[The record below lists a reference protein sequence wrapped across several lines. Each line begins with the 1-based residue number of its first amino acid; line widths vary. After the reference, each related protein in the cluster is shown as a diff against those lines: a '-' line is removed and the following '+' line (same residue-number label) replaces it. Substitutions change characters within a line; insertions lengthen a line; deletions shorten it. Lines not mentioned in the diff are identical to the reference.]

1 LNKITFSS
9 IDLFVFAAYFG
20 LVIFLGIRAGKKK
33 NDTAESYF
41 LAGRRL
47 TIPGFVATLV
57 ATWYG
62 GILGI
67 GEYSYQN
74 GLSTWIVLG
83 LPYYLFAAIFA
94 VFLSK
99 RIREGNSLTVPEMLY
114 ENFGKAS
121 GLFGGLL
128 IFIITSPA
136 AYVLMLGVLLNL
148 LFGWGLGL
156 SILIGAV
163 FSMLYVFSGGFHAII
178 ATDKLQFIFM
188 FIGFGLLL
196 PFAINEYGGLEFLTS
211 NLPSQ
216 HMTLVGGKS
225 FSYIIV
231 WFFIALWTIVD
242 PSFHQRCAAAKSPSI
257 ARKGIFISIAFWF
270 LFDLMTVSAG
280 LYARA
285 VLPDIEPLQAYP
297 LLAELLLPPFIKGIF
312 FIGLLS
318 TIMST
323 IDSLALISGVTIS
336 KDIIGRLGKN
346 VSLDIDIY
354 HLRLGVIATFFIAL
368 IIAYFLPSVVGIW
381 YTFGSLFIPALL
393 IPVVTSYFPRT
404 KLNGLSTFLLM
415 LLPFAAATIQLTL
428 GYLNG
433 SQADPLYPFEIEPI
447 FPGLALSSIL
457 YLLFLLK
464 NRSSFNMEPR
474 G

>member
-1 LNKITFSS
+1 MNSITFSS
-9 IDLFVFAAYFG
+9 IDLFIIAGYFC

-74 GLSTWIVLG
+74 GLSTWLIFG

-128 IFIITSPA
+128 IFIISSPA
-136 AYVLMLGVLLNL
+136 AHVLMLGVLLNL
-148 LFGWGLGL
+148 LFGWSLGL
-156 SILIGAV
+156 SILIGAL
-163 FSMLYVFSGGFHAII
+163 FSMAYVFSGGFHAIV
-178 ATDKLQFIFM
+178 ATDKLQFVFM
-188 FIGFGLLL
+188 FFGFGLLL
-196 PFAINEYGGLEFLTS
+196 PFAINEYGGIEFLTS
-211 NLPSQ
+211 TLPSE
-216 HMTLVGGKS
+216 HMTLSGGKS

-242 PSFHQRCAAAKSPSI
+242 PSFHQRCAAAKNSST

-285 VLPDIEPLQAYP
+285 VLPGIEPLQAYP

-346 VSLDIDIY
+346 VPLNIDIY
-354 HLRLGVIATFFIAL
+354 YLRFGVIATFFIAL
-368 IIAYFLPSVVGIW
+368 TIAYFLPSVVGIW

-393 IPVVTSYFPRT
+393 IPVVTSYFPRFQ
-404 KLNGLSTFLLM
+404 LNGRSTFWLM
-415 LLPFAAATIQLTL
+415 LLSFTAAAIQLTL
-428 GYLNG
+428 GYLHG
-433 SQADPLYPFEIEPI
+433 SQAEPLYPFAIEPI
-447 FPGLALSSIL
+447 FPGLALSSAL
-457 YLLFLLK
+457 YFLFLLK
-464 NRSSFNMEPR
+464 EHS
-474 G
+474 

>member
-1 LNKITFSS
+1 MNSVTFGR
-9 IDLFVFAAYFG
+9 IDLFLIAAYFG
-20 LVIFLGIRAGKKK
+20 FVIFLGIRAAKKK

-74 GLSTWIVLG
+74 GLSTWLVLG
-83 LPYYLFAAIFA
+83 LPYYIFAAIFA

-128 IFIITSPA
+128 IFIISSPA

-148 LFGWGLGL
+148 LFGWSLGI
-156 SILIGAV
+156 SILIGAI
-163 FSMLYVFSGGFHAII
+163 FSMVYVYSGGFHAII

-211 NLPSQ
+211 NLPSENL
-216 HMTLVGGKS
+216 TLSGGKP

-242 PSFHQRCAAAKSPSI
+242 PSFFQRCAAANSPSV

-297 LLAELLLPPFIKGIF
+297 LLAEELLPPFIKGLF

-323 IDSLALISGVTIS
+323 IDSLALISGVTIGR
-336 KDIIGRLGKN
+336 DIIGKIRKN
-346 VSLDIDIY
+346 VSQNMDTIY
-354 HLRLGVIATFFIAL
+354 SKTGVLVTFFTAL

-393 IPVVTSYFPRT
+393 IPVVTSYFPRLQ
-404 KLNGLSTFLLM
+404 LNGQSTFWLM
-415 LLPFAAATIQLTL
+415 LLPFAVSATQLTF

-433 SQADPLYPFEIEPI
+433 SQVEPLYPFGIEPI
-447 FPGLALSSIL
+447 FPGLTLSGLL
-457 YLLFLLK
+457 YPLFLFME
-464 NRSSFNMEPR
+464 RS
-474 G
+474 

>member
-1 LNKITFSS
+1 LNSITFST
-9 IDLFVFAAYFG
+9 IDLFLIAAYFG

-67 GEYSYQN
+67 GEFSYQN
-74 GLSTWIVLG
+74 GLSTWLVLG
-83 LPYYLFAAIFA
+83 LPYYIFAAIFA

-99 RIREGNSLTVPEMLY
+99 RIREGESLTVPEMLY
-114 ENFGKAS
+114 EKFGKAS

-128 IFIITSPA
+128 IFIISSPA

-148 LFGWGLGL
+148 LFGWSLGI
-156 SILIGAV
+156 SILIGAI
-163 FSMLYVFSGGFHAII
+163 FSMVYVYSGGFHAIV
-178 ATDKLQFIFM
+178 ATDKLQFVFM
-188 FIGFGLLL
+188 FVGFGLLL
-196 PFAINEYGGLEFLTS
+196 PFAVNEYGGLEFLTS
-211 NLPSQ
+211 TLPAE
-216 HMTLVGGKS
+216 HLTLNGGKP

-231 WFFIALWTIVD
+231 WFFIALWTMVD
-242 PSFHQRCAAAKSPSI
+242 PSFFQRCAAAKSPSI

-297 LLAELLLPPFIKGIF
+297 LLAEELLPPFIKGIF

-323 IDSLALISGVTIS
+323 IDSLALISGVTIGR
-336 KDIIGRLGKN
+336 DIIGKIRKN
-346 VSLDIDIY
+346 VSQNMDTIDSKT
-354 HLRLGVIATFFIAL
+354 GVLVTFIIAL

-393 IPVVTSYFPRT
+393 IPVVSSYFSRLR
-404 KLNGLSTFLLM
+404 LNGQSTFWLM
-415 LLPFAAATIQLTL
+415 LLPFAVSATQLTL

-433 SQADPLYPFEIEPI
+433 TQAEPLYPFGIEPI
-447 FPGLALSSIL
+447 FPGLSLSSIL
-457 YLLFLLK
+457 YLFSIFK
-464 NRSSFNMEPR
+464 KRY
-474 G
+474 

>member
-1 LNKITFSS
+1 
-9 IDLFVFAAYFG
+9 
-20 LVIFLGIRAGKKK
+20 
-33 NDTAESYF
+33 
-41 LAGRRL
+41 
-47 TIPGFVATLV
+47 
-57 ATWYG
+57 
-62 GILGI
+62 
-67 GEYSYQN
+67 
-74 GLSTWIVLG
+74 
-83 LPYYLFAAIFA
+83 
-94 VFLSK
+94 
-99 RIREGNSLTVPEMLY
+99 
-114 ENFGKAS
+114 
-121 GLFGGLL
+121 
-128 IFIITSPA
+128 
-136 AYVLMLGVLLNL
+136 
-148 LFGWGLGL
+148 
-156 SILIGAV
+156 
-163 FSMLYVFSGGFHAII
+163 
-178 ATDKLQFIFM
+178 
-188 FIGFGLLL
+188 
-196 PFAINEYGGLEFLTS
+196 
-211 NLPSQ
+211 
-216 HMTLVGGKS
+216 
-225 FSYIIV
+225 
-231 WFFIALWTIVD
+231 
-242 PSFHQRCAAAKSPSI
+242 
-257 ARKGIFISIAFWF
+257 
-270 LFDLMTVSAG
+270 MTVSAG

-393 IPVVTSYFPRT
+393 IPVVTSYYPRA

-415 LLPFAAATIQLTL
+415 LLPFAAAAIQLTL

-433 SQADPLYPFEIEPI
+433 SQAEPLYPFEIEPI